1 VHCEP
6 LVKLVQF
13 SRRSNVAV
21 SAKSGLWTFFRPIA
35 ALSAYHFFSRLTPC
49 AAFLRR
55 SAPSGRP
62 CSSAAC
68 DCLLRLPMSLKTLN
82 EIFFCVVD
90 RKDRVVVMHRRAI
103 QWVSI
108 SSSEFYRSVVGVAR
122 ALRGWGISKGD
133 RVAILGENRPEWT
146 IADFACLLIGAVV
159 VPVYTTLTGEQ
170 TAYILQD
177 SGARVVFVSTEKQLL
192 KVQSIQNQT
201 GVKRIVVM
209 DAVET
214 AHAVH
219 MQRLM
224 HDGPKERD
232 PQFDSTALAVVPD
245 DLATIIYTSG
255 TTGTPKGAMLTHGNL
270 ASNIAH
276 SLSGFN
282 VRGGEI
288 IISFLPLSHVTARHV
303 DLAMLSRGV
312 TLAYV
317 SALDQLPQALME
329 VRPTIFVGVPRVYE
343 KIHGQVDLKAK
354 GFPKKWIYR
363 WALSVGRAHRSE
375 ILAGQTP
382 KSLAWKL
389 CHHLVYAKV
398 RAGMGGRAEVFI
410 SGGAPLGRELAEWYA
425 DIGIRIDEGYGLT
438 ETSPVIAVNSPEA
451 HKLGTVGKTLPNIE
465 VRTAEDGEILVRG
478 PSVFKGYWNRP
489 QETQAALVDGWFKTG
504 DIGNLDADGFL
515 SITDRKKDLIKTSG
529 GKFIAPQPL
538 ENTLKHNA
546 LIAEAV
552 ILGDKR
558 KFPAVL
564 IAPYFP
570 VLEDWAR
577 ANQVAFPSREA
588 LVAHAKVK
596 ALYEGIIA
604 DLNRNLARYEQLK
617 KVILVAEE
625 FSTEN
630 GVLTA
635 SMKLRRRV
643 VEERYRARIEDMYVE
658 AEASGA
664 VSKSE

>member
-1 VHCEP
+1 M
-6 LVKLVQF
+6 
-13 SRRSNVAV
+13 ATD
-21 SAKSGLWTFFRPIA
+21 WFF
-35 ALSAYHFFSRLTPC
+35 
-49 AAFLRR
+49 
-55 SAPSGRP
+55 G
-62 CSSAAC
+62 
-68 DCLLRLPMSLKTLN
+68 LPMSLRTLN
-82 EIFFCVVD
+82 EIFFAVVD
-90 RKDRVVVMHRRAI
+90 RNDRVVVMHRRAI

-108 SSSEFYRSVVGVAR
+108 SSSELYQSVVGVAR
-122 ALRGWGISKGD
+122 ALREWGIVKGD
-133 RVAILGENRPEWT
+133 RVAILSENRPEWT

-170 TAYILQD
+170 TAYILHD
-177 SGARVVFVSTEKQLL
+177 SGARAIFVSTEKQLL
-192 KVQSIQNQT
+192 KVQSIQDQT
-201 GVKRIVVM
+201 AVERIVVM
-209 DAVET
+209 DDVKT

-232 PQFDSTALAVVPD
+232 VEFDSAARALDPD

-255 TTGTPKGAMLTHGNL
+255 TTGTPKGAMLTHGNM

-276 SLSGFN
+276 SLSGFAI
-282 VRGGEI
+282 RGGEI
-288 IISFLPLSHVTARHV
+288 SISFLPLSHVTARHV
-303 DLAMLSRGV
+303 DFAMLSRGV

-317 SALDQLPQALME
+317 SFLDQLPQALLE

-343 KIHGQVDLKAK
+343 KIHMQVDLKAK
-354 GFPKKWIYR
+354 GFPKKFIYR
-363 WALSVGRAHRSE
+363 WALSVGRAHRSK
-375 ILAGQTP
+375 ILADSRP
-382 KSLAWKL
+382 ASFAWKL
-389 CHHLVYAKV
+389 CDRLVYSKV

-438 ETSPVIAVNSPEA
+438 ETSPVIAVNSPAA
-451 HKLGTVGKTLPNIE
+451 HKLGTVGKPLANVE
-465 VRTAEDGEILVRG
+465 VRIAEDGEILVRG
-478 PSVFKGYWNRP
+478 PSVFKGYWKQP
-489 QETQAALVDGWFKTG
+489 QETRTALTDGWFKTG
-504 DIGNLDADGFL
+504 DIGNIDGDGFL
-515 SITDRKKDLIKTSG
+515 SVTDRKKDLIKTSG

-538 ENTLKHNA
+538 ENSLKHNA
-546 LIAEAV
+546 LIGEAV
-552 ILGDKR
+552 VLGDRR

-577 ANQVAFPSREA
+577 ANQIAFSSRKY
-588 LVAHAKVK
+588 LVSHPKVR
-596 ALYEGIIA
+596 ALYEGIVA
-604 DLNRNLARYEQLK
+604 DMNRDLARFEQLK

-625 FSTEN
+625 FSPEN

-643 VEERYRARIEDMYVE
+643 VEERYRAQIDAMYVE
-658 AEASGA
+658 AEASGV